1 MCLCVLGGCIVCWR
15 EDVLCVLGGGVYVF
29 LLVVCVCVCL
39 GSMCVLTVG
48 CRCVHVLGGGGGISM
63 WRG

>member
-1 MCLCVLGGCIVCWR
+1 MSVCIGGLYCVLEGGCIVC
-15 EDVLCVLGGGVYVF
+15 VGGGVYVF